1 MYYSIIRLVSFMSN
15 LNQNEL
21 KALRFIRNSL
31 IHLDRSP
38 SVRDIMNDLE
48 YKSPRSATLIIDSL
62 IEKGFLKKDSSKKL
76 KLIKEPDEYKLHTK
90 TVEVPIVGSAPC
102 GYPFLAEQNIKM
114 TVPVSMDLAKPPFHY
129 FLLRAV
135 GDSMNRRGIN
145 DGNLILVRQQPTA
158 DSGEVVVALIDD
170 EATIKEFYQNDDTV
184 ALMPKSTNNEYKP
197 IIVANGFQ
205 IQGVVVKTLEN
216 IYD

>member
-1 MYYSIIRLVSFMSN
+1 MSN